1 MKRLL
6 VSLVAALA
14 VVSTALVGCSQAA
27 PAPAPTKAAEPAK
40 AAEPTKPA
48 AAAAPTTAPAAAPTT
63 AAAAAP
69 TAAAKVN
76 WPEKGKTITII
87 VPVAAGGGS
96 DVSTRVLTP
105 TMEKVLG
112 TNIEVVNKAGANQ
125 QLGHTEF
132 AKAKPDGY
140 TMAMTNLPTTF
151 TNYLDADKKAI
162 YDRTTF
168 VPVAA
173 PVLDPGIV
181 VVKNDSPY
189 KTMKDLIEAAKA
201 NPEKISIGATGI
213 MTAPH
218 LMLLQ
223 AQKIS
228 GAKFNIVQ
236 FATGA
241 ADATNAL
248 LGGHIDGQS
257 GFIGD
262 LFTQVKSGN
271 FRALAVMDTVRS
283 PFLKDIPTMK
293 ELGYDLVYYTARGY
307 SIQKGTPQPVVDTLE
322 AAFKTAS
329 ADPDVKKKQDEM
341 GLTQN
346 YIGAKDYGILW
357 DKMEKD
363 SKPLI
368 DEIRASN
375 K

>member
-1 MKRLL
+1 MKRIL
-6 VSLVAALA
+6 VSLVAVLA
-14 VVSTALVGCSQAA
+14 VVSVVGCSQAA
-27 PAPAPTKAAEPAK
+27 PAATPTKAAAPAAQAT
-40 AAEPTKPA
+40 AAPA
-48 AAAAPTTAPAAAPTT
+48 AAAQPTTAPAAA
-63 AAAAAP
+63 AQP

-76 WPEKGKTITII
+76 WPEKGKTVTII

-96 DVSTRVLTP
+96 DVSTRVLQP
-105 TMEKVLG
+105 SLEKTLG
-112 TNIEVVNKAGANQ
+112 TNIEVINKAGANQ

-132 AKAKPDGY
+132 SKAKPDGY
-140 TMAMTNLPTTF
+140 TLAMTNLPTTF
-151 TNYLDADKKAI
+151 TNYLDADKKAV
-162 YDRTTF
+162 YNRSTF

-173 PVLDPGIV
+173 PVLDPGIICV
-181 VVKNDSPY
+181 TKDSPY
-189 KTMKDLIEAAKA
+189 KTMKDLVEAAKKD
-201 NPEKISIGATGI
+201 PGKISIGATGI

-223 AQKIS
+223 AEKIT

-236 FATGA
+236 FDKGA

-248 LGGHIDGQS
+248 LGGHINGQS

-271 FRALAVMDTVRS
+271 IRALAVMDTERS

-307 SIQKGTPQPVVDTLE
+307 SIQKGTPQGVVDVLE
-322 AAFKTAS
+322 NAFKVAS
-329 ADPDVKKKQDEM
+329 SDPDVKKKQDEM
-341 GLTQN
+341 GLTQK
-346 YIGAKDYGILW
+346 YIGSKEYGALW

-363 SKPLI
+363 AKPLI
-368 DEIRASN
+368 DEIRSA